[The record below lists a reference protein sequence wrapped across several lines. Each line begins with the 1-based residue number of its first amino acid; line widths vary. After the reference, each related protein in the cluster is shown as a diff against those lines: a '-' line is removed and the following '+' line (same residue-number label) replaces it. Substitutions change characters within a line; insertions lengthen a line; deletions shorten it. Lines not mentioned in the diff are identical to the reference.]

1 MGVIRD
7 DAKAVRLFRHAARL
21 GAAEG
26 QLNYGLALLRG
37 NGGVK
42 VDYQEALEWAQKSAA
57 QGHTLA
63 HQQLPMFF
71 NAAKNPNPPA
81 RSLPTTKEELKRL
94 GVKELRDLLRSEG
107 IDFSDCVEKT
117 DLIAR
122 AAMHLPG
129 VAEPW
134 DAAPEHTLLLEPPK
148 KTRAELL
155 KQRQQQTVSSAGGTP
170 GPAAAGSTEPAN
182 AAVGT
187 TAARPASSE
196 VPASGPS
203 PAATPPATIHT
214 GTNGTYKP
222 TPTAVPPVPKNEE
235 F

>member
-1 MGVIRD
+1 MG
-7 DAKAVRLFRHAARL
+7 
-21 GAAEG
+21 G

-37 NGGVK
+37 NGGAK

-81 RSLPTTKEELKRL
+81 RSLPTSKEELNRL

-134 DAAPEHTLLLEPPK
+134 DAAPEHPLLLEPPK
-148 KTRAELL
+148 KTKAELL
-155 KQRQQQTVSSAGGTP
+155 KQRQQQTVASAGGMPQTNA
-170 GPAAAGSTEPAN
+170 GPAAGSAEPVN
-182 AAVGT
+182 VVNG
-187 TAARPASSE
+187 TAAPQTASAE
-196 VPASGPS
+196 VPASAPS
-203 PAATPPATIHT
+203 PTAMPPAAAHTAPTTGPYPGSAQTPAAKPPVTAHT
-214 GTNGTYKP
+214 GTNGIHKL
-222 TPTAVPPVPKNEE
+222 TPTVVSPK
-235 F
+235 

>member
-1 MGVIRD
+1 MG
-7 DAKAVRLFRHAARL
+7 
-21 GAAEG
+21 G

-37 NGGVK
+37 NGGAK

-81 RSLPTTKEELKRL
+81 RSLPTSKEELNRL

-155 KQRQQQTVSSAGGTP
+155 KQRQQQTVSSAGGTAQNTV
-170 GPAAAGSTEPAN
+170 GPAAVGSAEPATTN
-182 AAVGT
+182 VGT
-187 TAARPASSE
+187 AAPRPTSAE
-196 VPASGPS
+196 VPASTPS
-203 PAATPPATIHT
+203 PAAMPPASAYTA
-214 GTNGTYKP
+214 P
-222 TPTAVPPVPKNEE
+222 TT
-235 F
+235 